1 VDELKE
7 AQVERQFLLRDP
19 ARRSQPGTQQRPEAF
34 HGVDMDLMEA
44 VTVLVTGILFAAV
57 ADGFVFITPL
67 CQPTVNIVPIIGGK
81 LSVSVIES

>member
-1 VDELKE
+1 
-7 AQVERQFLLRDP
+7 
-19 ARRSQPGTQQRPEAF
+19 
-34 HGVDMDLMEA
+34 MDLMEA